1 MTNRTRFA
9 ILAVTAPILAFTLVG
24 GLLGRASAN
33 EDTYRYLAIFEEV
46 VSLVTDNYVEQVEPE
61 RIMEGALWGL
71 AEALDP
77 ESSYLAPREV
87 ELFDEGPGIH
97 TDNIGLVL
105 TRRYYIQVVAAR
117 DGSPADVSGLKPGD
131 FLREIDGQPT
141 RTMSTVRAYELLN
154 GPAGSTSSVS
164 VIRNNAAEPIS
175 LELTRNNTKSR
186 SISSRFVGPGVG
198 YLRIAEFDDTA
209 TESIASATEQLAGQG
224 AQNLLIDLRN
234 TASGTFKAGMAA
246 AELFTPA
253 DTLLIRESSDSQ
265 EPVTRM
271 GPKSSISWPIVL
283 ITNPGTAG
291 AAELFAAVLTDTTTA
306 ESVGT
311 RTAGRAAEQTLV
323 NLPDGGG
330 LLLSSSHYLTASGTS
345 IHRTGIEPTVA
356 VQEPTIELT
365 QTPVVPM
372 EDPLLDR
379 ALERVLQ
386 MTTQL

>member
-1 MTNRTRFA
+1 MKSVAF
-9 ILAVTAPILAFTLVG
+9 ILKGYPRLSETFIAQEIRALELR
-24 GLLGRASAN
+24 GL
-33 EDTYRYLAIFEEV
+33 EV
-46 VSLVTDNYVEQVEPE
+46 NIVSLRHPTDTTAHPIHSEIEASINYLPEYLCDEPI
-61 RIMEGALWGL
+61 RVLKALSNICRRTPFWI
-71 AEALDP
+71 ALRVWFRDLRRDATLNRMRRFGQAAVMAT
-77 ESSYLAPREV
+77 ELAPRV
-87 ELFDEGPGIH
+87 THLYAHFLH
-97 TDNIGLVL
+97 TPASVTRYASIMTGL
-105 TRRYYIQVVAAR
+105 
-117 DGSPADVSGLKPGD
+117 PW
-131 FLREIDGQPT
+131 
-141 RTMSTVRAYELLN
+141 
-154 GPAGSTSSVS
+154 SVS
-164 VIRNNAAEPIS
+164 AHAKDIWTIPDWEKRDKLADCDWAV
-175 LELTRNNTKSR
+175 TC
-186 SISSRFVGPGVG
+186 
-198 YLRIAEFDDTA
+198 TA
-209 TESIASATEQLAGQG
+209 TGYQHLTSLAPANRVHLVYHG
-224 AQNLLIDLRN
+224 LDLDRFPPSEN
-234 TASGTFKAGMAA
+234 GFPLHDG
-246 AELFTPA
+246 
-253 DTLLIRESSDSQ
+253 SDSQ

>member
-24 GLLGRASAN
+24 GLLGRAAAS

-87 ELFDEGPGIH
+87 ELFDEGAGRH
-97 TDNIGLVL
+97 ADNIGLVL

-117 DGSPADVSGLKPGD
+117 EGSPADVSGLKPGD

-154 GPAGSTSSVS
+154 GPAGSTTSVS

-175 LELTRNNTKSR
+175 LELTRNNTKSI

-198 YLRIAEFDDTA
+198 YLRIAEFDDAATA
-209 TESIASATEQLAGQG
+209 AIASASEQLERQG

-253 DTLLIRESSDSQ
+253 DTLLIRESSDAQ
-265 EPVTRM
+265 EPVTRL
-271 GPKSSISWPIVL
+271 GPKPSITWPIVL
-283 ITNPGTAG
+283 MTNPGTAG
-291 AAELFAAVLTDTTTA
+291 AAELFAAALTDTTTA

-311 RTAGRAAEQTLV
+311 RTAGRAAEQTLIH
-323 NLPDGGG
+323 LPDGGG
-330 LLLSSSHYLTASGTS
+330 LLLSSSQYLTASGTS

-365 QTPVVPM
+365 QTPVAPM

-386 MTTQL
+386 MTAQP